1 MDPQDVVRASIV
13 ALAVTVA
20 GCSAPFAPSGE
31 TDARTG
37 TRPDAATAA
46 PGPDAAVDTG
56 TSSALACLSGPRSA
70 AIIRYTD
77 PDHPDPDCTA
87 AGPYGIG
94 PQPLVTRS
102 ARVTA
107 IAGDAYHAS
116 LSLDFCGP
124 GPCDAVPGELHVDDA
139 GLDLSNGTVP
149 IRAGQFVEIRWQVFT
164 LHGINGCGRA
174 VEVRNLAAWNDVPN
188 PVRDDGAILFF
199 AQTDGHGLFD
209 TTALSGREV
218 SIGCQGAHH
227 DCNMG
232 PEEAFAEAFS
242 AGGPEALL
250 HEGESGTI
258 ALDGRSY
265 EIHLLSAYIS
275 GYCDDSG
282 TYSWSLRELGPDT
295 TM

>member
-1 MDPQDVVRASIV
+1 MP
-13 ALAVTVA
+13 L
-20 GCSAPFAPSGE
+20 
-31 TDARTG
+31 
-37 TRPDAATAA
+37 
-46 PGPDAAVDTG
+46 
-56 TSSALACLSGPRSA
+56 GPRSA